1 MNPFGRPGEGEMAA
15 FYQRYIDAC
24 PGQELLEALNMSW
37 SEFAGTVAEIPESQG
52 NHRYAEGKWTVKELL
67 QHVIDTE
74 RVMAYRALR
83 FARADATPLPGFEED
98 DWGRAVDPSHR
109 SIRDM
114 LAEAEAQRRSTILFF
129 MSLPAESLL
138 RSGTANG
145 KPCTA
150 RAAGWIIAGHMAH
163 HMRIL
168 TERYLDHGQA

>member
-1 MNPFGRPGEGEMAA
+1 MNPFGRPAEGEMAA
-15 FYQRYIDAC
+15 FYQRYIDTC
-24 PGQELLEALNMSW
+24 PGQDLHDALARSW
-37 SEFAGTVAEIPESQG
+37 YEFAGTVTGIPEARG
-52 NHRYAEGKWTVKELL
+52 EHRYAEGKWTVKELL

-98 DWGRAVDPSHR
+98 DWARAVDPSNR
-109 SIRDM
+109 AIGDM

-129 MSLPAESLL
+129 RSLPAEALL

-163 HMRIL
+163 HTRIL
-168 TERYLDHGQA
+168 NERYLNHGQA